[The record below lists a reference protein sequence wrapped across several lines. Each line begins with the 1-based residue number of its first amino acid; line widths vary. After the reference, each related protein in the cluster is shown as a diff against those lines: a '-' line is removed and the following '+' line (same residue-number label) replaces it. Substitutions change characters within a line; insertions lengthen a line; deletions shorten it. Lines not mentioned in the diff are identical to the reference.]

1 MPYFQN
7 KDGLVYADLELSPGP
22 SGKQSAIRGVENRNN
37 NAIVDL
43 KKTAE
48 PLPSD
53 SEGEN
58 RKGEN

>member
-1 MPYFQN
+1 
-7 KDGLVYADLELSPGP
+7 
-22 SGKQSAIRGVENRNN
+22 VENRNN